1 MPQGDRWA
9 DEPAA
14 ELAARRDAIRQA
26 ARIAGADE
34 RELLDAALTELDG
47 AIDSLASRDA
57 TLKPGDEGPG
67 GADPVERRLLHA
79 AFQRAPVPL
88 LMLERDGVIR
98 RANAQAAALIGVPVG
113 YATGKPLTA
122 FMDPSSRAAIATK
135 LAAVQRTR
143 EPRNARCRVLTA
155 DGPLAATLS
164 ADLIELPGDPPL
176 LVVTVLPG
184 ERPAASP
191 AAPAALAAP
200 DAVIRAMARRMDL
213 VSEVTRLLL
222 DNATF
227 SEAVTL
233 QRCARLL
240 AGELASWVIIDIERD
255 GRLRRQAVTGPVGD
269 LAGVIRNSDPGL
281 ETVHG
286 QVHAS
291 GQPVVLAHADDPGLL
306 GAGPDGTPLLLALGA
321 TSVACVPV
329 AEGGAR
335 YGTMT
340 LLRLATEAPFGIADL
355 GLAEQLGGHLA
366 VALRVDRMFRRQSQ
380 AAEALQASLLPAK
393 IPEIP
398 GLEVA
403 PAYLGATRSQEVSG
417 DFYDVFR
424 TRDGWAVV
432 IGDVCGKGH
441 DAAAMTAA
449 ARHALRALA
458 QRADDPAEVLSQA
471 NEVLLAGGWDDR
483 FATVSLAFLR
493 PGGCGVQVRLG
504 SSGHPG
510 PAVVRADGRV
520 EVIECGG
527 VPLGLFPGADARRPR
542 AGAERGGPALLLL
555 RRGDR
560 RPRPAGRL
568 LRGPPCRRARRRWR
582 DGRPRR
588 PSGPS
593 RSACRPWPAASSRD
607 DVTML
612 AVRVGPGPAGSSPR
626 G

>member
-1 MPQGDRWA
+1 MPRDDRWA
-9 DEPAA
+9 SESAA
-14 ELAARRDAIRQA
+14 DLAARRDAIRQA
-26 ARIAGADE
+26 AGIAGADA

-47 AIDSLASRDA
+47 AIDALAARDVA
-57 TLKPGDEGPG
+57 LKAGDGVPGS
-67 GADPVERRLLHA
+67 ADPAERRLLHA

-98 RANAQAAALIGVPVG
+98 RANAKAAALIGVPVG

-122 FMDPSSRAAIATK
+122 FMDPSSRAALATQ
-135 LAAVQRTR
+135 LAAVLRTR
-143 EPRNARCRVLTA
+143 ESRNVRCRVLTA
-155 DGPLAATLS
+155 DGPLAATVN

-176 LVVTVLPG
+176 LVVTVLSGADPATPPG
-184 ERPAASP
+184 TPAP
-191 AAPAALAAP
+191 LTVP
-200 DAVIRAMARRMDL
+200 DVVIRAMTRRMDL
-213 VSEVTRLLL
+213 VSDVTRLLL

-255 GRLRRQAVTGPVGD
+255 GRLRRQAVTGPAGD
-269 LAGVIRNSDPGL
+269 LAGIVRNSDPGP
-281 ETVHG
+281 ETVHA

-291 GQPVVLAHADDPGLL
+291 GQPVLLAHAEDASLL
-306 GAGPDGTPLLLALGA
+306 GAGPDGTPLLLALGV

-329 AEGGAR
+329 AEGEAR

-340 LLRLATEAPFGIADL
+340 LIRLAAEAPFSIADL

-380 AAEALQASLLPAK
+380 AAEALQASLLPAR

-398 GLEVA
+398 GLELA

-449 ARHALRALA
+449 ARHALRALGEA
-458 QRADDPAEVLSQA
+458 ADDPAEVLTRA
-471 NEVLLAGGWDDR
+471 NEVLLAGDWDDR
-483 FATVSLAFLR
+483 FVTVSLAFLWR
-493 PGGCGVQVRLG
+493 RGRDVRVRLG
-504 SSGHPG
+504 GCGHPG

-520 EVIECGG
+520 EVIEGGG
-527 VPLGLFPGADARRPR
+527 VPLGLFPGARPGARELELGGGDLLFCYSDGVTDVRDPHGR
-542 AGAERGGPALLLL
+542 YFEDRLADELAAMAG
-555 RRGDR
+555 
-560 RPRPAGRL
+560 RPAAETVRAVQERL
-568 LRGPPCRRARRRWR
+568 
-582 DGRPRR
+582 
-588 PSGPS
+588 
-593 RSACRPWPAASSRD
+593 SALTGGEFRD
-607 DVTML
+607 DATML
-612 AVRVGPGPAGSSPR
+612 AVRVGPAPSPSPCD
-626 G
+626 

>member
-9 DEPAA
+9 DEAA
-14 ELAARRDAIRQA
+14 TDLATRRDAIRQA
-26 ARIAGADE
+26 AGITGADPS
-34 RELLDAALTELDG
+34 ELLDAALTELDG
-47 AIDSLASRDA
+47 AIDALAMRDA
-57 TLKPGDEGPG
+57 TQKADDGGPDSAG
-67 GADPVERRLLHA
+67 PAERRLLHA

-88 LMLERDGVIR
+88 FMLERDGVIR
-98 RANAQAAALIGVPVG
+98 RANAQAAALIGVPAG

-122 FMDPSSRAAIATK
+122 FMDPSSRAALATQ

-143 EPRNARCRVLTA
+143 KPRNARCRVLTA

-184 ERPAASP
+184 ARPAASP
-191 AAPAALAAP
+191 EPPASLPVP

-269 LAGVIRNSDPGL
+269 LVGTVRNSDPGP
-281 ETVHG
+281 ETVHA

-291 GQPVVLAHADDPGLL
+291 GQPVLLAHADDASLL

-321 TSVACVPV
+321 TSVTCVPV

-340 LLRLATEAPFGIADL
+340 FVRLATEAPFAIADL

-380 AAEALQASLLPAK
+380 AAESLQASLLPAR
-393 IPEIP
+393 IPDIP
-398 GLEVA
+398 GLELA

-441 DAAAMTAA
+441 EAAAMTAA

-458 QRADDPAEVLSQA
+458 QAADDPAEVLTRA
-471 NEVLLAGGWDDR
+471 NEVLLAGDWDDR
-483 FATVSLAFLR
+483 FVTVSLAFLQR
-493 PGGCGVQVRLG
+493 CGAGVRVRLG
-504 SSGHPG
+504 SCGHPG

-527 VPLGLFPGADARRPR
+527 VPLGLFPGSKPGVQELELSGGDLLFCYSDGVTDARDAQGGYFEDRLADELAAM
-542 AGAERGGPALLLL
+542 AG
-555 RRGDR
+555 
-560 RPRPAGRL
+560 RPAAETVRAVQERL
-568 LRGPPCRRARRRWR
+568 SALA
-582 DGRPRR
+582 DGER
-588 PSGPS
+588 
-593 RSACRPWPAASSRD
+593 RD
-607 DVTML
+607 DITML
-612 AVRVGPGPAGSSPR
+612 AVRVGPSP